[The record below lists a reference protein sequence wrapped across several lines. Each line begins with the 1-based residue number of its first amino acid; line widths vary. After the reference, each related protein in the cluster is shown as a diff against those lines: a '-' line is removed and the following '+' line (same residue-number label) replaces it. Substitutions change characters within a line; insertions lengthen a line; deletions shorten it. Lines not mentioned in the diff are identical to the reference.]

1 MNYFLKFI
9 LIISIVLIGAC
20 KKNDQ
25 KISIIEEKDL
35 DHQMIEAYNEGLNLL
50 DNKYPLKAAKKFNE
64 AELLYPQSLWAPRSS
79 LMSAYSYYY
88 GSYYIDAIE
97 ELNRFIEI
105 YPNHER
111 IVYAYYLLGMCH
123 YEQITD
129 EKKDLGSIIDAQ
141 QNFKYVLENYPN
153 SDFALDSKFKLELIQ
168 EILASKEMYL
178 AKYYIEREKWIPAIN
193 RYKNVLDKFETTIYI
208 EEAIHRLVEIHYKI
222 GLIDESKK
230 YAALLGYNYQS
241 SEWYRESY
249 KVFNKDYEKII
260 KKRKKQ
266 KKKNKVSTLEKIK
279 SLLKNEK

>member
-9 LIISIVLIGAC
+9 LVLCILIISGC
-20 KKNDQ
+20 KNNDQ
-25 KISIIEEKDL
+25 KISIIEERDL
-35 DHQMIEAYNEGLNLL
+35 DLQMIDAYNEGLDLL
-50 DNKYPLKAAKKFNE
+50 DDNYPLQAAKKFNE
-64 AELLYPQSLWAPRSS
+64 AELLYPQSLWAARSS

-111 IVYAYYLLGMCH
+111 IVYAHYLLGMCY

-141 QNFKYVLENYPN
+141 QNFEFILKNYPET
-153 SDFALDSKFKLELIQ
+153 DFALDSQFKLDLIQ

-178 AKYYIEREKWIPAIN
+178 AKYYIEKEKWIPAIN
-193 RYKNVLDKFETTIYI
+193 RYKNVLDKFETTIYV
-208 EEAIHRLVEIHYKI
+208 EEALHRLVEIHYKI

-241 SEWYRESY
+241 SEWYKESY
-249 KVFNKDYEKII
+249 KVFNQDYKI
-260 KKRKKQ
+260 KKKVIKKT
-266 KKKNKVSTLEKIK
+266 KRNKLVDKIK
-279 SLLKNEK
+279 SFF

>member
-1 MNYFLKFI
+1 MKYFLKFI
-9 LIISIVLIGAC
+9 LITSIILLGAC
-20 KKNDQ
+20 KNNNN
-25 KISIIEEKDL
+25 KISVIEEKDL
-35 DHQMIEAYNEGLNLL
+35 DLQMIDAYNEGLNFL
-50 DNKYPLKAAKKFNE
+50 DDNYPIQAAKKFNE

-88 GSYYIDAIE
+88 GSYYIDAID

-105 YPNHER
+105 YSNHER

-141 QNFKYVLENYPN
+141 QNFKFVLENYSN
-153 SDFALDSKFKLELIQ
+153 SDFALDSQFKLELIQ

-178 AKYYIEREKWIPAIN
+178 AKYYIEKEKWIPAIN
-193 RYKNVLDKFETTIYI
+193 RFKVILDKFETTIYV
-208 EEAIHRLVEIHYKI
+208 EEALHRLVEIHYKI
-222 GLIDESKK
+222 GLIEESKK

-241 SEWYRESY
+241 STWYEESY
-249 KVFNKDYEKII
+249 KVFNKDYKKIL

-266 KKKNKVSTLEKIK
+266 KNKVSTLEKIK

>member
-35 DHQMIEAYNEGLNLL
+35 DHQMIDAYNEGLNLL
-50 DNKYPLKAAKKFNE
+50 DDNYPLKAAKKFNE

-230 YAALLGYNYQS
+230 YAALLVYNYQS

>member
-9 LIISIVLIGAC
+9 LVIFIILLSSC
-20 KKNDQ
+20 KNNDE
-25 KISIIEEKDL
+25 KISVIEERDL
-35 DHQMIEAYNEGLNLL
+35 DLQMIDAYNEGLNLL
-50 DNKYPLKAAKKFNE
+50 DDNYPIRAAKKFNE
-64 AELLYPQSLWAPRSS
+64 AELFYPQSLCAPRSS

-88 GSYYIDAIE
+88 WSYYIDAIE

-123 YEQITD
+123 YEQISD

-141 QNFKYVLENYPN
+141 QNFKYVLKNYPD
-153 SDFALDSKFKLELIQ
+153 SDFALDSEFKLQLIK

-178 AKYYIEREKWIPAIN
+178 AKYYIDREKWIPAIN
-193 RYKNVLDKFETTIYI
+193 RYKNILDQFETTIYV
-208 EEAIHRLVEIHYKI
+208 EEALHRLVEIHYKI
-222 GLIDESKK
+222 GLIEESKK

-241 SEWYRESY
+241 SEWYEESY
-249 KVFNKDYEKII
+249 KVFNKDYEKIL

-266 KKKNKVSTLEKIK
+266 NNKVSTLEKIK

>member
-9 LIISIVLIGAC
+9 IIVSLIFITAC
-20 KKNDQ
+20 KKNEQ
-25 KISIIEEKDL
+25 KISIIQEKDL
-35 DHQMIEAYNEGLNLL
+35 DLQMIDAYNEGLNLL
-50 DNKYPLKAAKKFNE
+50 DEKYPLKAAKKFNE

-105 YPNHER
+105 YPKHER

-123 YEQITD
+123 YEQIAD

-141 QNFKYVLENYPN
+141 QNFKFVLENYPET
-153 SDFALDSKFKLELIQ
+153 DFALDAQFKLELIQ

-178 AKYYIEREKWIPAIN
+178 AKYYIEKEKWIPAIN
-193 RYKNVLDKFETTIYI
+193 RYKNVLDKFETTIYV
-208 EEAIHRLVEIHYKI
+208 EEALHRLVEIHYKI

-230 YAALLGYNYQS
+230 YATLLGYNYQS

-266 KKKNKVSTLEKIK
+266 KNKVSTLDKIK